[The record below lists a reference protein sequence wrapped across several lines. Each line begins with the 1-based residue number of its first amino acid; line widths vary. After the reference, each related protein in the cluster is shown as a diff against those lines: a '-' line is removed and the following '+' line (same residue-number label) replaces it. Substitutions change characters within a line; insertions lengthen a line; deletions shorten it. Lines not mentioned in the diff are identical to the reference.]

1 MNLPE
6 TAPAGVVH
14 ADGLSRWY
22 KQVIGINDVSLSIP
36 RGITGLLG
44 PNGAGK
50 STFMKLITGQIR
62 PSRGSV
68 NVLGQPVWNNPELM
82 RRVGFCPEQDAFYL
96 GMTGLRWVQ
105 GLLALN
111 GYPAEETRQRALKA
125 LADVDLLDVKDK
137 KIGAYSKGMRQR
149 VKLAQAIGHDPELL
163 ILDEPLGGMDPMGRR
178 QTIRMIKEWAA
189 QGRSIIVSSHIL
201 HEIES
206 MTSNILLVN
215 HGRIVAEGDV
225 HEIRELIEDHPHRIF
240 IQCEDPRQLASR
252 LVGWPDVAG
261 MRLDE
266 SGVEVQTSKPDAFF
280 TMLPDVILADKVRVT
295 RLLSPD
301 DNLQA
306 VFDYLVK

>member
-1 MNLPE
+1 MS
-6 TAPAGVVH
+6 GSSVVT

-22 KQVIGINDVSLSIP
+22 KQVIGINDVTLSIGP
-36 RGITGLLG
+36 GITGLLG

-50 STFMKLITGQIR
+50 STFMKLVTGQIK
-62 PSRGSV
+62 PSRGTV
-68 NVLGQPVWNNPELM
+68 EVLGQPIWNNPPLM
-82 RRVGFCPEQDAFYL
+82 RRIGFCPEQDAFYS
-96 GMTGLRWVQ
+96 GMTGLKWVEGLVGLNGFPPAETRSRAMKALEVL
-105 GLLALN
+105 GLLDA
-111 GYPAEETRQRALKA
+111 
-125 LADVDLLDVKDK
+125 KDK

-149 VKLAQAIGHDPELL
+149 VKLAQAIAHDPELL

-178 QTIRMIKEWAA
+178 QTIRMIKEWAE

-206 MTSNILLVN
+206 MTSTILLVN
-215 HGRIVAEGDV
+215 HGRIVAEGNV

-240 IQCEDPRQLASR
+240 IQCDNPRRLASR
-252 LVGWPDVAG
+252 LVGWAEVSG

-266 SGVEVQTSKPDAFF
+266 AGVEIQTSRPDAFF
-280 TMLPDVILADKVRVT
+280 TMLPDVILGDKVRVT